1 MSLYYPVPEKF
12 EDLVY
17 VGLVLQGHGM
27 RRGMVGTS
35 PNRPYCW
42 GQPALQL
49 NDSWPVVSWSAIDY
63 YGN

>member
-27 RRGMVGTS
+27 RRGMGGTS
-35 PNRPYCW
+35 P
-42 GQPALQL
+42 
-49 NDSWPVVSWSAIDY
+49 
-63 YGN
+63 